1 VDREVKN
8 MSEPVSTENVE
19 VVEETEVES
28 ETTEADVE

>member
-19 VVEETEVES
+19 VVEETEEVE
-28 ETTEADVE
+28 TADAEVE